1 MFYDDGARS
10 FELPRMT
17 ISLQERYDAA
27 RGAQDARESAR
38 LKLQLMCEALGEGYV
53 ADRCGESHDVGAVDV
68 AELDALFIDVS
79 LAYGMRGLGEVSA
92 VLSQLSPL
100 LDQIERIN
108 AIAGDVKP
116 RQGFKRVL

>member
-1 MFYDDGARS
+1 MFYDDGAHS

-17 ISLQERYDAA
+17 IGLQERYDAA
-27 RGAQDARESAR
+27 RGAKDARESAR
-38 LKLQLMCEALGEGYV
+38 LKLELMREALGEDYV
-53 ADRCGESHDVGAVDV
+53 ADRCGESHDVAAVDV

-79 LAYGMRGLGEVSA
+79 LAYGMRGLGEVGA
-92 VLSQLSPL
+92 VLSQLAPL

-108 AIAGDVKP
+108 AITSDAKP